1 MLMRGA
7 LTAFPATL
15 VAGVMAIAY
24 AQDIKPDR
32 SIKYRQ
38 GALTTMSWQFGMLG
52 AMVKGERPY
61 NKDEAIKRASYVA
74 ELSKLPWE
82 GFGPGTDQG
91 APTKAKPEVWKE
103 PAKFKDLQ
111 DKLMAETAKLEMV
124 AKTGDEA
131 AFKAQ
136 VGATGKACGNCHD
149 DFRAK

>member
-1 MLMRGA
+1 MRGA
-7 LTAFPATL
+7 LTAFLATL
-15 VAGVMAIAY
+15 LAGTVAIAF
-24 AQDIKPDR
+24 AQDMKPDR

-52 AMVKGERPY
+52 AMAKGERPY
-61 NKDEAIKRASYVA
+61 NKDEAIRRATSVA

-103 PAKFKDLQ
+103 PTKFKDLQ
-111 DKLMAETAKLEMV
+111 DKLMAETTRLQTV
-124 AKTGDEA
+124 AMTGDEA
-131 AFKAQ
+131 AFKTQ
-136 VGATGKACGNCHD
+136 VSATGKACGNCHD

>member
-1 MLMRGA
+1 MRGA
-7 LTAFPATL
+7 LTAFLATL

-52 AMVKGERPY
+52 AMAKGERPY

>member
-1 MLMRGA
+1 MRGA
-7 LTAFPATL
+7 LTAFIATL
-15 VAGVMAIAY
+15 IAGVVAIAY

-32 SIKYRQ
+32 AIKYRQ

-52 AMVKGERPY
+52 AMAKGERPY
-61 NKDEAIKRASYVA
+61 NKDEAIRRASYVV

-91 APTKAKPEVWKE
+91 APTKAKPEIWKE
-103 PAKFKDLQ
+103 TAKFKDLQ
-111 DKLMAETAKLEMV
+111 DKLMAETAKLEVV

-136 VGATGKACGNCHD
+136 VGATGKACGSCHD

>member
-1 MLMRGA
+1 MRGA
-7 LTAFPATL
+7 LTAFLATL
-15 VAGVMAIAY
+15 LAGAVALAV
-24 AQDIKPDR
+24 AQDMKPDR

-38 GALTTMSWQFGMLG
+38 GALTTLSWQFGMLG
-52 AMVKGERPY
+52 AMAKGERPY
-61 NKDEAIKRASYVA
+61 NKDEAIRRASYVA

-91 APTKAKPEVWKE
+91 APTKAKPEIWKE
-103 PAKFKDLQ
+103 PAKFKDYQ
-111 DKLMAETAKLEMV
+111 DKLIAEAAKLGTV